1 MVVPLKLITGPAN
14 SAKAAEVLGGVRTA
28 LERAPLLV
36 VPTAA
41 DVDRYRRE
49 LAEDGIVFGAR
60 VLRFAELVEEA
71 ARRVGETG
79 RPLGATARA
88 RLVAAVAARARLD
101 ALAGSRAT
109 PGFARALAR
118 LFAELE
124 VARVDPGRLAVG
136 LRAWAAD
143 DAGRRGYGDE
153 LAQLYRG
160 YRSAL
165 ERLGRQDA
173 ELHAL
178 AALDALR
185 LAPGAWGG
193 TPVFFYGFDDLTPLQ
208 RDAVETLAKRVDAD
222 VTVSLSYEAGR
233 HAFAGRAATFEE
245 LRPLA
250 DEILA
255 LAPLTDH
262 YAPAART
269 ALHGLE
275 RALFEEE
282 GAAGALDPAGAV
294 AVLEAG
300 GERAEIELAGAEVRR
315 LLDAG
320 VPAEEIAVVVRSPE
334 EAGPLVERVLADF
347 GVPFALRRR
356 VPFAHLAAGRGLLA
370 LLRCATTGGTAED
383 AVAYLR
389 TPGVVRHPS
398 LVDRLEARVRR
409 QGIATAGDALAAWA
423 DDGRHV
429 PAALERVRAATAAGP
444 AALCARLATELNR
457 LLVAEPGAPAPPALE
472 GAVPSGP
479 VPVPPAPRLGADA
492 QAEARAVAAGRRAL
506 QELAELAEADPAL
519 VGGAADVAEALGGVE
534 VVVGEEAGPGRVSVA
549 DPLALRARRVRALV
563 LCGLQEGA
571 FPRPARGEAFLGDE
585 ERRELAMASGIRLPF
600 EADGGL
606 GAERYLFYATVS
618 RPEERLVLSF
628 HTAGDDGDPAVPS
641 FFLDD
646 VRDLFAPQL
655 WEERARRPLG
665 AVAWPGDAPTARAG
679 ARAAAAAGPARR
691 PAPLAPLRAEA
702 ALRALRERPAWS
714 ASSLEAWAKCP
725 VRWFVE
731 RYLNA
736 EDLEADPEPMVRGS
750 VAHETLEA
758 TLRGLRE
765 ETGSARLTPDRLR
778 VARDRMRAAL
788 AEAATRAQ
796 ISPNPERLAAGLR
809 RLEADL
815 DRYLETAAHNGSAY
829 EPTWFEVGFG
839 FTEDAES
846 LPALE
851 LEAPDGPLRLR
862 GRIDRIDVGPQGD
875 RAVIVDYKGK
885 RVTAGERWIADGSF
899 QAALYLRAAR
909 DLLGLAPAGALYQPL
924 GSGDARPRGLVV
936 EDTDPELDLVATDRR
951 PPERVEEILATV
963 IDLATAAAAEARS
976 GALAPRPETC
986 TPSKTCAYPGLCRCE
1001 SA

>member
-1 MVVPLKLITGPAN
+1 VPLKLVTGPAN
-14 SAKAAEVLGGVRTA
+14 SAKAAEVLGGVRAA
-28 LERAPLLV
+28 LEREPLLV

-60 VLRFAELVEEA
+60 VVRFAELVDEA
-71 ARRVGETG
+71 ARRAGQTG
-79 RPLGATARA
+79 SPLGPVARD
-88 RLVAAVAARARLD
+88 RLVAAVAGRARLD
-101 ALAGSRAT
+101 VLAASRAT

-124 VARVDPGRLAVG
+124 VARVDAGRLAVG
-136 LRAWAAD
+136 LRAWAAGD
-143 DAGRRGYGDE
+143 TGRRAYGDE
-153 LAQLYRG
+153 LASLYRG
-160 YRSAL
+160 YRGTL
-165 ERLGRQDA
+165 ERLGRPDA

-185 LAPGAWGG
+185 LAPGAWGA

-208 RDAVETLAKRVDAD
+208 RDAVETLAKHVDAD

-233 HAFAGRAATFEE
+233 RAFAGRAATFEE

-250 DEILA
+250 DEIVP
-255 LAPLTDH
+255 LAPLAEH
-262 YAPAART
+262 YASASRA

-282 GAAGALDPAGAV
+282 GAAGALDPADAV
-294 AVLEAG
+294 AILEAG
-300 GERAEIELAGAEVRR
+300 GERAEVELAGAEVRR

-334 EAGPLVERVLADF
+334 ESGPLVERVLADF
-347 GVPFALRRR
+347 GIPFALRRR
-356 VPFAHLAAGRGLLA
+356 VPFTHLAAGRGLLA
-370 LLRCATTGGTAED
+370 LLRCATGGGTAED

-409 QGIATAGDALAAWA
+409 QGVATAADALAAWA
-423 DDGRHV
+423 EDGRHR
-429 PAALERVRAATAAGP
+429 PAALERVRLAAEAGP
-444 AALCARLATELNR
+444 AALCARLAAELNR
-457 LLVAEPGAPAPPALE
+457 LLVADPTAPAPPSLE
-472 GAVPSGP
+472 GDVPSGP

-492 QAEARAVAAGRRAL
+492 QAEAQAVAAGRRAL
-506 QELAELAEADPAL
+506 EELAGLAAADARLVGDPA
-519 VGGAADVAEALGGVE
+519 AVAEALAGVE
-534 VVVGEEAGPGRVSVA
+534 VVVGEDPGPGRVSVA

-585 ERRELAMASGIRLPF
+585 ERRELAVASGIRLPF

-618 RPEERLVLSF
+618 RPEQRLVLSF
-628 HTAGDDGDPAVPS
+628 HTAGDDGDPTVPS

-646 VRDLFAPQL
+646 VRDLFAPAL
-655 WEERARRPLG
+655 WDGRARRPLG
-665 AVAWPGDAPTARAG
+665 AVAWPGEPPTPRAG
-679 ARAAAAAGPARR
+679 ARAAAAAGPPRR
-691 PAPLAPLRAEA
+691 PVSLSPLTSEA

-714 ASSLEAWAKCP
+714 ASSLEAWSKCP
-725 VRWFVE
+725 VKWFVE

-750 VAHETLEA
+750 VAHETLEV

-765 ETGSARLTPDRLR
+765 ETGSARLTPEHLGA
-778 VARDRMRAAL
+778 ARERMRAAL
-788 AEAATRAQ
+788 REAATRAQ

-815 DRYLETAAHNGSAY
+815 DRYLETAAHSGSTY

-839 FTEDAES
+839 FTEDPES

-862 GRIDRIDVGPQGD
+862 GRIDRIDVSQQGD
-875 RAVIVDYKGK
+875 RAVIVDYKGR
-885 RVTAGERWIADGSF
+885 RVTAGERWIQDGSF
-899 QAALYLRAAR
+899 QATLYLRAAR
-909 DLLGLAPAGALYQPL
+909 DLLGLEPAGALYQPL

-936 EDTDPELDLVATDRR
+936 EDVDPDLDLVATDRR
-951 PPERVEEILATV
+951 PPERVDEILTTV
-963 IDLATAAAAEARS
+963 IDLATAAAAEARA
-976 GALAPRPETC
+976 GALEPRPETC
-986 TPSKTCAYPGLCRCE
+986 TPQKTCAYPGLCRCE
-1001 SA
+1001 AS